1 MSGFVFDPADEVHL
15 RALARLESERIAWLV
30 TSGRDGYPHAVPV
43 WFLWLDG
50 TAVVFSEPK
59 TAKVANIRAD
69 AAVALHLEAGAD
81 GEQLTV
87 LRGTAVL
94 HDDAASGW
102 LADIGEDYGAKY
114 AEGLAGLELTTASML
129 ERYSTVIEF
138 TPEKLIAW

>member
-1 MSGFVFDPADEVHL
+1 MTFTFDPEDEVHL
-15 RALARLESERIAWLV
+15 RALARLESEEIAWLV
-30 TSGRDGYPHAVPV
+30 TLGRDGYPHAVPV

-50 TAVVFSEPK
+50 KAVVFSEPK

-69 AAVALHLEAGAD
+69 ARVALHLEAGVD

-94 HDDAASGW
+94 HDDAAPSW
-102 LADIGEDYGAKY
+102 VADIGDDYGAKY
-114 AEGLAGLELTTASML
+114 EAGLRNLELTTASML
-129 ERYSTVIEF
+129 DRYTTVIEF

>member
-1 MSGFVFDPADEVHL
+1 MSFDFDPENEVHL
-15 RALARLESERIAWLV
+15 RSLARLESEQVVWLV

-50 TAVVFSEPK
+50 KAVIFSEPK

-69 AAVALHLEAGAD
+69 DKVALHLEAGAD

-94 HDDAASGW
+94 HDDAPQW
-102 LADIGEDYGAKY
+102 VPDIGDDYTAKY
-114 AEGLAGLELTTASML
+114 DEWLERLELTTASML
-129 ERYSTVIEF
+129 DKYTTVIEF
-138 TPEKLIAW
+138 TPDKLIAW

>member
-1 MSGFVFDPADEVHL
+1 MSFEFDPDDQVHL
-15 RALARLESERIAWLV
+15 RSLARLESEKIAWIV

-43 WFLWLDG
+43 WFLWLEG
-50 TAVVFSEPK
+50 KAIVFSEPK

-69 AAVALHLEAGAD
+69 DKVALHLGAGAD

-94 HDDAASGW
+94 HDDAAIEW
-102 LADIGEDYGAKY
+102 VADIGDDYTAKY
-114 AEGLAGLELTTASML
+114 EDGLRGLELTAASMAQ
-129 ERYSTVIEF
+129 RYSTVIEF